1 MLIHGYGPLESLCL
15 KILYTASREAGLIL
29 SHGAAGQ
36 PEGSGARAG
45 TGGCGPVVGP
55 VALPP
60 RLSFLR
66 TGSRRGR

>member
-55 VALPP
+55 V
-60 RLSFLR
+60 
-66 TGSRRGR
+66 